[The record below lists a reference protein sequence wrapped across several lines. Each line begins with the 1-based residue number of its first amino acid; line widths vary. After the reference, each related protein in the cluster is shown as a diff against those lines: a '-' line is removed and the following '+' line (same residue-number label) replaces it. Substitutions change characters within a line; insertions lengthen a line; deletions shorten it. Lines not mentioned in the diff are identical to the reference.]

1 MRFSPFRDFIANVV
15 LNTGRTGWLQT
26 DRKVIRKQ
34 KRKSRVGALAPAE
47 ILERRALLAGP
58 QLVSVAPNTGG
69 FLADGQTLTEAPR
82 ELTITLSPG
91 AAIDATTVQDS
102 IVVSRPGT
110 DGTFGTSDDLS
121 VPLGY
126 VGVGPLSNQ
135 ITVRFAESLV
145 VDQYRLTVRGTLLN
159 VDGEAFNN
167 GVNKNLEFRVD
178 FGGQVVSVV
187 PQPVVRSV
195 SLTDLDV
202 SRLRGGDTISIDAGS
217 GPVTFEFVNTQLG
230 GTARPGNVAVSFNP
244 SQSSTQIAT
253 AFLNRLIQSPLASP
267 STPAVRRLTATTISD
282 GLLLASPSF
291 TPVVRIQS
299 AQADVV
305 AVTDGELSQATDT
318 VVVHFNKN
326 PLRAADAENPG
337 FYQLANIADG
347 FLRLPQSVSYSA
359 SGNNAVLKFAAPLPQ
374 ATYKLTVGAPLSVDE
389 TLAQAV
395 NLGTLYANTGS
406 PTLVGFLG
414 DRGGVSNDS
423 QDYDLYAF
431 STGAAGTSGTVSVL
445 QADPSFTSG
454 LRFTVF
460 RADGTIVN
468 FGTVSAGGTFSMT
481 GLAASTQYWLG
492 ISAGV
497 GGIVAHY
504 NPVTG
509 TPGPA
514 GVGLGSYKVQISLA
528 GNLTQNGDTSSFAL
542 STSLGQLGTAGF
554 TIDGSITPPGTVAL
568 PPEPGGNDEPGHR
581 QIPVEG
587 ESNDTDNNGQAPRIP
602 TAIRTFRYNFRQIY
616 GQDPQGNDLY
626 NQITEAQKQRARE
639 IFEIYSRYMGVEFVE
654 TTDQGLIV
662 AFGDPRAVMPNVPEG
677 AVGGI
682 AGQNGDGQEIALIN
696 ASADYSTES
705 EFGEGFFNIAI
716 HEIAHS
722 LGFAHS
728 YDAPGVMSGGAES
741 LNPGVPSWKGTEAVY
756 PGDVNLVAAQR
767 IYSPYGTDINLYG
780 FRLDQAGTFRAE
792 TIAQRLLDSNGNV
805 APSLLDAQLSLFQ
818 ETYNTASVTSDFG
831 TNKTVTIRLAAKT
844 AGAAGNSIQVAVTRA
859 SLPAGAAPTISVSGT
874 TISVVLN
881 TNGGTTA
888 QQLVTALNG
897 NSAAA
902 ALISAEITAG
912 TAATNLASAATGYS
926 PLRLAGGA
934 TNRTLIS
941 RNDDYFGR
949 DSLLSLPLTKGQYF
963 LAVSAKGN
971 SNFDP
976 TVSGTG
982 YGGRTDGDYRLQLN
996 FTPETSA
1003 GQSLQ
1008 TVTSVP
1014 FDGDLDSK
1022 AGGTFETWFQVAPTI
1037 FVDKLNSDDW
1047 DPQGTLEKPYG
1058 NISTALAAA
1067 APGQIVRIVGNA
1079 GEDGEAGSVEDNRAY
1094 LLGYD
1099 SLGNA
1104 AEDGAD
1110 FIVPKDV
1117 TVMIDAGAILKL
1129 RGAIIDVGKTV
1140 PNIDRSGGVLQ
1151 VLGTPD
1157 NQVQFTS
1164 LADDSVGGRSDP
1176 NDFAGPDKGQWGGI
1190 VFRQSSDFIGLP
1202 GRQDGRDWSGR
1213 GVFLNSVNQARFQF
1227 GGGQVYDDSV
1237 LRVFTPIHIENLDG
1251 DAPRFSRP
1259 NVWFNTIT
1267 SSADAAISAE
1277 PNSFANTGDRSGP
1290 LVRGNT
1296 VTGNSLNAFFIRVR
1310 TEFGTPLDTLQLAA
1324 RIDDTDIT
1332 YVLAENLIIEGGAG
1346 GVLMPNP
1353 GDTSRTGWDARVAAS
1368 LVLDPG
1374 VVLKLSGA
1382 RIEAQIGGSQF
1393 LAEGTSSRPVVLT
1406 SVRDDLYGAGGTF
1419 DTGSDSD
1426 APVAPGDWSGLYFAP
1441 NSSGS
1446 IDQAVV
1452 KYGGGI
1458 SAVAGSFAS
1467 FNVIEVQQAD
1477 VRVAHTLLSN
1487 NAGGASSA
1495 DRDGRLTNANTTV
1508 FVRGAQPVL
1517 VDNTFV
1523 DNLGTAMS
1531 FNVNSLNSREVS
1543 DWGRRTG
1550 FIDAQSQYKNNFGP
1564 LIAGNRLGNNAINGM
1579 DVRGETV
1586 TTEVIWDDADIVHV
1600 VRDEIIEDINR
1611 HTFGGIRLQSGNES
1625 SLVIKLAGPNAGF
1638 TVTGIPLDIE
1648 DRIGGTLQVIGSA
1661 SYPVVFTSLNDD
1673 TVGAGFLPSGLP
1685 QTDTDNDASLTP
1697 PQPGSWRSVRL
1708 DRYSN
1713 DRNVAVALESEL
1725 TTQSQEQNGT
1735 AGTAQ
1740 FLGSLAAPVASDNAL
1755 EKKGGNDYQ
1764 PYGYQVHGVLAT
1776 AADVDTYSFSANRG
1790 TEVWIDISR
1799 TSQSLDTVV
1808 ELVDANGT
1816 VLASSNDSLN
1826 PADLTGSATPRGLI
1840 KDPLLGG
1847 DYYTLNP
1854 RDAGMRVV
1862 LPGAATVNTY
1872 FVRVRSN
1879 GALTSGIYN
1888 LQLRM
1893 RQVYEAP
1900 GSTIRYADIRYAT
1913 NGVEVLGLPGRSP
1926 LGGEAGE
1933 NSSGSSSF
1941 GNPNQLGNLLT
1952 SDMNTL
1958 SVSGSLAGAT
1968 QVDWYQFKIEYD
1980 LIQAIG
1986 GVNAG
1991 DKTWSTIFDIDYADG
2006 LTRADTVISVF
2017 DEDGNLI
2024 LIGRDSNIADDQPGP
2039 NQGNGLTDM
2048 SRGTVGKLD
2057 PYIGSVQMPTGAATG
2072 EGYTYTVAV
2081 SSNGQLPQALNGQ
2094 FVGFGAN
2101 GLVRLEPVNSV
2112 RRIVEDH
2119 IGFIGHQTG
2128 IPGLPGGSSQL
2139 DPVAPALF
2147 PIADAADLAV
2157 SVRPYTLQ
2165 DVVLFG
2171 ISGGNLGGVNP
2182 ATGAPLYGLAG
2193 FNGAIKMRSDGVLYG
2208 YRPLSVADSVGE
2220 FVRIDPA
2227 TGNVLAT
2234 LSSDGIPNADPDA
2247 DPPEPYGLTSDL
2259 VDAFAFTGNSSSG
2272 YTAWLA
2278 VRDSNSDNDGNLLN
2292 YLDQSRLYRANG
2304 TTGQVTDPANEWQG
2318 TLDNVSGWTTGLA
2331 TVNGVLFGVSSGG
2344 RLFRIN
2350 PGDGGTASATVIKN
2364 FGVSFTGL
2372 SEAPQNL
2379 NNGALSG
2386 FLFATTA
2393 AGQLICFDT
2402 LGNEQTVLR
2411 SPTGGAVSRVNTTAG
2426 QITFSPLDFNL
2437 WHPTDSR
2444 GSDAGHGINISFD
2457 NSREQFD
2464 DVQGAGGTSFYF
2476 GLENAGSAYT
2486 PIPGFGGQYGVLSSQ
2501 FQQDLTS
2508 NFANTSI
2515 GNNFNLPGGAAGSL
2529 ISNNAFSLVGYS
2541 ATDKP
2546 TLYFNYF
2553 LQSEDATGNAA
2564 NATMRDS
2571 ARVYITTNNGTS
2583 WQMLATNNQTL
2594 STSAMMPDAEL
2605 PTFLST
2611 SRALNT
2617 SASNQR
2623 VQLLHDNTGGWRQ
2636 ARIDLA
2642 DFAGQANLKLRFD
2655 FSTSG
2660 TTLLGSRNTP
2670 TATLPGDAY
2679 GVGLNNAARGQNN
2692 LGEGFY
2698 IDDILVGLAERG
2710 EMVTGPSNN
2719 TGFFTVPTNPDPLA
2733 PQQVLSGAYQ
2743 LEIRRG
2749 EEYGV
2754 NPIKLAADIVI
2765 PSQLDSNQRMS
2776 AGWRITGRTGSQLS
2790 DGATFT
2796 VSDGINSV
2804 TYEFDNNSIW
2814 NSARRRIVFSN
2825 SDSAASIATKVRD
2838 AINAA
2843 RTANLS
2849 TVTAQLADSG
2859 NTGTNVSATTFVELI
2874 NAVSVSPSGNSI
2886 QASSFN
2892 RNGDQ
2897 NTIRDQG
2904 QIQIYAN
2911 SVSNVSQF
2919 GIVVDQGARSA
2930 TTGQAVPSAPINTPT
2945 LNSQR
2950 LLPGVNISNNVIS
2963 NYAAGG
2969 IRFEGSGTGS
2979 PLGSV
2984 PFGRIVNN
2992 TLYGGATPQGVGISV
3007 ADNAGPTIMNNIVA
3021 NSATGISVDSSSQ
3034 SRTVVDTTVFQRN
3047 TGNLAGISATNTI
3060 ALTNAQPLFVNPAAG
3075 NFYLAPLSPAID
3087 SSRNSLSERSAMSS
3101 VKSPLAIPVS
3111 PIIAPANDRFGQLR
3125 VDDAAVPNAS
3135 GLGSNIFIDR
3145 GAIERGDFSKP
3156 KARLTT
3162 PLDNGAGIDGDSTP
3176 DTVFLT
3182 SAAPLTQ
3189 FVLQL
3194 SDVGVGIDHS
3204 TVIDAAFVLQ
3214 QDGVALVSG
3223 TDYQFVYNRNTRQV
3237 FFQSSSVFP
3246 PQSEYR
3252 ITIPKDT
3259 VKDLAGNSLQANQ
3272 LDGST
3277 VFKIIGN
3284 APPSLTSIDT
3294 LSGLKNIAKTISYN
3308 DLLMASDLRVVSG
3321 HDPQFRIEQVF
3332 GNGLTIVKAGSGSST
3347 PVVPGVT
3354 IVAAGDV
3361 LTWTPIPGNTG
3372 ITPAFTVRGYDPQ
3385 NAAVAPALALSPTTV
3400 TVTVDLV
3407 DVAPTLTT
3415 INPADLPSA
3424 MEDTVYKLTRSQL
3437 LDASNAADQNND
3449 LIRFRVTQVVSGTL
3463 LIGATPALAVPVVPG
3478 ESILDDSVCLFWTP
3492 PANLNS
3498 ELNGGPLA
3506 AFRVVAHDGVNDSS
3520 PPVLVSIITNAVP
3533 DAPILTSISK
3543 LSLAGKNSFF
3553 KVPFEMLRDA
3563 SNAQNVDGHAIQ
3575 FRIASIPTGATL
3587 QIRKAATPGVTQSA
3601 PVGTIVSAGDVLIY
3615 KAPLNVF
3622 GDPVNAFQVVAYDGF
3637 NAANF
3642 GGVVPQVVVSSPAVN
3657 VPVQVL
3663 NEVAP
3668 QLTNINTLVRPRYVP
3683 SRITYAELI
3692 SQSNLVSEPGHT
3704 IGLRLDNIDQGTLS
3718 RGGIDLVAGD
3728 VILPDDELLWNLPG
3742 ATGTQAAFDLTAV
3755 DLTNNLTSLD
3765 PVQVSVDLVNFAPV
3779 LTRVNNIVLAE
3790 EQTPLAITYDRLK
3803 GQSDASDANN
3813 DTICF
3818 VIKSISTN
3826 GTLQITKAGVTTTA
3840 AVGTKV
3846 NPGDTLTW
3854 TPAVG
3859 VTGTAVQAFSV
3870 KASDGLLESDDPN
3883 VNVTV
3888 QVRAWGSEY
3897 SLGGAWTINGRLA
3910 RITQDGANL
3919 TFVNENGIGSAG
3931 KYIARDRVQA
3941 TTYGTTATV
3950 DMSAADQGRLLWS
3963 NGQIWLRIALGGQ
3976 WTVLSSP
3983 TATNIGKLVSVGQSG
3998 SALTFVNA
4006 AGVSSSGALLS
4017 PTTLSATGLGG
4028 TATFGDGVITFANG
4042 ERWTKLDLA
4051 LNYTS
4056 SAGAGTVT
4064 VQQDGTTTLR
4074 FVDRLGNTTQGR
4086 FLTATRLQDLGSGR
4100 TGTISNGQILWSDGE
4115 IWTKA
4120 LVIQGT
4126 RAGTSPAQAVSLT
4139 ATNNLIQ
4146 ATTSTETIGLQLLS
4160 LNTIRAKSGSLMGMI
4175 GRRQGGKIVWS
4186 NGVTWENFDFNALNA
4201 LFADI
4206 QTYPRG

>member
-1 MRFSPFRDFIANVV
+1 
-15 LNTGRTGWLQT
+15 
-26 DRKVIRKQ
+26 VIRKQ
-34 KRKSRVGALAPAE
+34 KRKSRAGGLAPAE
-47 ILERRALLAGP
+47 ILERRAMLAGP
-58 QLVSVAPNTGG
+58 QLVSVVPNTGG

-91 AAIDATTVQDS
+91 AAIDATTVPGS
-102 IVVSRPGT
+102 IAVSRPGA
-110 DGTFGTSDDLS
+110 DGAWGTSDDLA

-135 ITVRFAESLV
+135 MTVRFAESLL
-145 VDQYRLTVRGTLLN
+145 VDQYRLTIAGSLLN
-159 VDGEAFNN
+159 VDGDAFNN
-167 GVNKNLEFRVD
+167 GVARNLDFRVD

-187 PQPVVRSV
+187 PQPVIRSV
-195 SLTDLDV
+195 SLSAFDV
-202 SRLRGGDTISIDAGS
+202 SRLRGGDTISIDGGA
-217 GPVTFEFVNTQLG
+217 GPVTFEFVNTQAG
-230 GTARPGNVAVSFNP
+230 GTVRPGNIAVGFTP
-244 SQSSTQIAT
+244 SQSSSQVAT
-253 AFLNRLIQSPLASP
+253 TFLSRLNQSSLGAV
-267 STPAVRRLTATTISD
+267 STPALRRLTATALSSSIS
-282 GLLLASPSF
+282 LSSPSF

-299 AQADVV
+299 SQTGVV
-305 AVTDGELSQATDT
+305 TASDGPLSQATDA
-318 VVVHFNKN
+318 VIVYFNQN

-337 FYQLANIADG
+337 FYQISNVGDG
-347 FLRLPQSVSYSA
+347 LPRLPQSVSYSA

-374 ATYKLTVGAPLSVDE
+374 ATYRLTVGAPLSVDE
-389 TLAQAV
+389 TLAQAA
-395 NLGTLYANTGS
+395 NLGTLYSNTGT
-406 PTLVGFLG
+406 PTLAGFLG

-423 QDYDLYAF
+423 RDYDLYAF
-431 STGAAGTSGTVSVL
+431 STGSTPTAGTVNLL
-445 QADPSFTSG
+445 QADASFTSG
-454 LRFTVF
+454 LTF
-460 RADGTIVN
+460 RIFREDGTVVATS
-468 FGTVSAGGTFSMT
+468 TVSAGGLFAIPS
-481 GLAASTQYWLG
+481 LLASTRHFLG
-492 ISAGV
+492 ISAG
-497 GGIVAHY
+497 GNTDY

-509 TPGPA
+509 TSSTP
-514 GVGLGSYKVQISLA
+514 GVGLGAYKVQIGLAASL
-528 GNLTQNGDTSSFAL
+528 TENGDTSSFAL
-542 STSLGQLGTAGF
+542 STALGQLGTAGF
-554 TIDGSITPPGTVAL
+554 TMSGSITPPGTVAF

-587 ESNDTDNNGQAPRIP
+587 EFNDTDDNGQAPRLPTTIP
-602 TAIRTFRYNFRQIY
+602 TFRYNFRLIY
-616 GQDPQGNDLY
+616 GQDPQGNDLF

-639 IFEIYSRYMGVEFVE
+639 IFEIYSRYMGVKFIE
-654 TTDQGLIV
+654 TAEDGLIV

-682 AGQNGDGQEIALIN
+682 AGANGDGQEIALIN
-696 ASADYSTES
+696 AAIDYSTTS
-705 EFGEGFFNIAI
+705 EFGESFFNIAI

-722 LGFAHS
+722 LGFSHS
-728 YDAPGVMSGGAES
+728 YDAPGVMGGGAES
-741 LNPGVPSWKGTEAVY
+741 LNPGVPLWKGTEAVY
-756 PGDVNLVAAQR
+756 PGDVNLAAAQR
-767 IYSPYGTDINLYG
+767 IYSPFGTDINLYG
-780 FRLDQAGTFRAE
+780 FRLDRAGTFRAE
-792 TIAQRLLDSNGNV
+792 TIAQRLRDSSGN
-805 APSLLDAQLSLFQ
+805 ADPSLLDAQLSLFQ
-818 ETYNTASVTSDFG
+818 ETYSTASVTSDFG
-831 TNKTVTIRLAAKT
+831 TNRTVSIRLAARQ
-844 AGAAGNSIQVAVTRA
+844 AGVGGNSIQVAVTRNA
-859 SLPAGAAPTISVSGT
+859 LAAGAPPTVSVVGN
-874 TISVVLN
+874 TINVVLN

-888 QQLVTALNG
+888 LQLVNALN
-897 NSAAA
+897 SSPAAS
-902 ALISAEITAG
+902 ALITAEISAG
-912 TAATNLASAATGYS
+912 VATTNLALAATGYS
-926 PLRLAGGA
+926 PLRLTGGA

-949 DSLLSLPLTKGQYF
+949 DALLSIPLTAGQYF

-971 SNFDP
+971 SSFDP
-976 TVSGTG
+976 AVSGTG
-982 YGGRTDGDYRLQLN
+982 YGGRTDGNYRLQVN

-1008 TVTSVP
+1008 TMTSVP

-1022 AGGTFETWFQVAPTI
+1022 AGGTFESWFQVAPTI
-1037 FVDKLNSDDW
+1037 FVDKLNSADW
-1047 DPQGTLEKPYG
+1047 DPQGTLDRPFST
-1058 NISTALAAA
+1058 ISAALSSATA
-1067 APGQIVRIVGNA
+1067 GQIVRIVGNS
-1079 GEDGEAGSVEDNRAY
+1079 GQDGQAGSLADNRSY
-1094 LLGYD
+1094 LIGFD
-1099 SLGNA
+1099 TLGNA

-1151 VLGTPD
+1151 VLGTPG

-1176 NDFAGPDKGQWGGI
+1176 NDFVGPDKGHWGGL
-1190 VFRQSSDFIGLP
+1190 VFRQTSDFIGLP
-1202 GRQDGRDWSGR
+1202 GRQDGRDWAGR
-1213 GVFLNSVNQARFQF
+1213 GVFLNSVNQARFQY
-1227 GGGQVYDDSV
+1227 GGGQVFDDSV

-1251 DAPRFSRP
+1251 DASRFARP
-1259 NVWFNTIT
+1259 NIWFNTIT

-1310 TEFGTPLDTLQLAA
+1310 TEFGNPIDTLQLAA

-1353 GDTSRTGWDARVAAS
+1353 ADRSTWDARVAAS

-1382 RIEAQIGGSQF
+1382 RIEAQIGGSQL
-1393 LAEGTSSRPVVLT
+1393 LAEGNSARPVVLT
-1406 SVRDDLYGAGGTF
+1406 SVRDDMYGAGGTF
-1419 DTGSDSD
+1419 DTGADSD

-1441 NSSGS
+1441 TSSGS
-1446 IDQAVV
+1446 IDQAVI

-1458 SAVAGSFAS
+1458 SAVAGDFAS
-1467 FNVIEVQQAD
+1467 FNVVEIQQGD
-1477 VRVAHTLLSN
+1477 VRVANSLLAN
-1487 NAGGASSA
+1487 NAGGGGSG
-1495 DRDGRLTNANTTV
+1495 DRDGRLTNSNTTV

-1517 VDNTFV
+1517 VNNTFV

-1531 FNVNSLNSREVS
+1531 FNVNSLNSREVN
-1543 DWGRRTG
+1543 DWGRQTG
-1550 FIDAQSQYKNNFGP
+1550 FINAQTQYKNNFGP
-1564 LIAGNRLGNNAINGM
+1564 LIAGNRLGNNAINGI

-1673 TVGAGFLPSGLP
+1673 TVGAGFLPNGLP
-1685 QTDTDNDASLTP
+1685 QADTDNDGALTP

-1725 TTQSQEQNGT
+1725 TTQPQEQNGT
-1735 AGTAQ
+1735 SPTAQ
-1740 FLGSLAAPVASDNAL
+1740 FLGSLAAPVASDNAM

-1764 PYGYQVHGVLAT
+1764 PYGYQVHGVLANP
-1776 AADVDTYSFSANRG
+1776 ADVDVYSFSATRG

-1826 PADLTGSATPRGLI
+1826 PSDLTGSATPRGLI

-1862 LPGAATVNTY
+1862 LPGSATINTY

-1888 LQLRM
+1888 LQLRI

-1941 GNPNQLGNLLT
+1941 GNPNPLGNLLT

-1968 QVDWYQFKIEYD
+1968 QVDWYRFTIEYD

-2006 LTRADTVISVF
+2006 LTRADTVLSVF

-2024 LIGRDSNIADDQPGP
+2024 LIGRDSNVADDQPGP
-2039 NQGNGLTDM
+2039 TQGNGLTDM

-2072 EGYTYTVAV
+2072 VGYTYTVAV
-2081 SSNGQLPQALNGQ
+2081 SSNSQLPQALNGQ

-2147 PIADAADLAV
+2147 PIATAADLAV

-2165 DVVLFG
+2165 DVVLF
-2171 ISGGNLGGVNP
+2171 SAAGGNLGTFNP
-2182 ATGAPLYGLAG
+2182 GTGAPLYGLGG
-2193 FNGAIKMRSDGVLYG
+2193 FDGAIKMRSDGVLYG
-2208 YRPLSVADSVGE
+2208 YRGVAGAADMVGE

-2227 TGNVLAT
+2227 TGAILAT
-2234 LSSDGIPNADPDA
+2234 AGNDGIPNFDPAA
-2247 DPPEPYGLTSDL
+2247 DPPEPWGLTSDTINS
-2259 VDAFAFTGNSSSG
+2259 FAFSGNSISG
-2272 YTAWLA
+2272 YTAFLA
-2278 VRDSNSDNDGNLLN
+2278 VQDTESDADGNIITVLN
-2292 YLDQSRLYRANG
+2292 RSRLYRANG
-2304 TTGQVTDPANEWQG
+2304 NTGVVQNFPDDFLG
-2318 TLDNVSGWTTGLA
+2318 TLGNVSGITSGMA
-2331 TVNGVLFGVSSGG
+2331 NVNGQLFGVSSGG
-2344 RLFRIN
+2344 RFFSIT
-2350 PGDGGTASATVIKN
+2350 GGVAIVIKN
-2364 FGVSFTGL
+2364 FGVEFTGL

-2379 NNGALSG
+2379 QNGALRN

-2393 AGQLICFDT
+2393 AGQLICFDVF
-2402 LGNEQTVLR
+2402 GNEQTVLT
-2411 SPTGGAVSRVNTTAG
+2411 SPTGTPASRVTTGAR

-2437 WHPTDSR
+2437 WHPTDTR
-2444 GSDAGHGINISFD
+2444 GSDAGHGINPAFD
-2457 NSREQFD
+2457 NSRDRFPEQEP
-2464 DVQGAGGTSFYF
+2464 GGTSFYF
-2476 GLENAGSAYT
+2476 GLENFGSAYT
-2486 PIPGFGGQYGVLSSQ
+2486 PIPGFGGQHGVISSQ

-2529 ISNNAFSLVGYS
+2529 VSNNNFSLSGYS

-2553 LQSEDATGNAA
+2553 LATENASGS
-2564 NATMRDS
+2564 ATNPLMRDS
-2571 ARVYITTNNGTS
+2571 ARVYISTNNGTS
-2583 WQMLATNNQTL
+2583 WQLLATNNQQL
-2594 STSAMMPDAEL
+2594 SSNAMLPDAEL

-2617 SASNQR
+2617 ADANQR
-2623 VQLLHDNTGGWRQ
+2623 IQLLHDNTPIWRQ
-2636 ARIDLA
+2636 ARVDLA
-2642 DFAGQANLKLRFD
+2642 DFAGQANLRLRFD
-2655 FSTSG
+2655 FSTAG
-2660 TTLLGSRNTP
+2660 RTLAGSRNTP
-2670 TATLPGDAY
+2670 TTALPGDGF
-2679 GVGLNNAARGQNN
+2679 GVGLNDIRRGQNN
-2692 LGEGFY
+2692 TGEGFY

-2710 EMVTGPSNN
+2710 EMVTGPSGN
-2719 TGFFTVPTNPDPLA
+2719 TGFFSVPTNPDPMA
-2733 PQQVLSGAYQ
+2733 PQQVLTGAYQ

-2749 EEYGV
+2749 EEYGR
-2754 NPIKLAADIVI
+2754 NPIKLAPDIVI
-2765 PSQLDSNQRMS
+2765 PSQFDTNLRMS
-2776 AGWRITGRTGSQLS
+2776 AGWRITGRAGSQLS
-2790 DGATFT
+2790 DGASFT
-2796 VSDGINSV
+2796 VSDGIKSV
-2804 TYEFDNNSIW
+2804 TYEFDNNGVS
-2814 NSARRRIVFSN
+2814 NAANRRISFTN
-2825 SDSAASIATKVRD
+2825 TETADSIATKVRD

-2843 RTANLS
+2843 KTAGLS
-2849 TVTAQLADSG
+2849 TSLAQLADSG
-2859 NTGTNVSATTFVELI
+2859 NSGTNTSGTTFVEVI
-2874 NAVSVSPSGNSI
+2874 NVVSVTRTVNSI
-2886 QASSFN
+2886 LASSFN

-2897 NTIRDQG
+2897 NTVRDQG
-2904 QIQIYAN
+2904 QIQIFAN

-2919 GIVVDQGARSA
+2919 GIVVDQGARSTA
-2930 TTGQAVPSAPINTPT
+2930 TGQAIPSAPINTPT

-2963 NYAAGG
+2963 NYAGGG

-2992 TLYGGATPQGVGISV
+2992 TLYGGSTARGVGISV

-3021 NSATGISVDSSSQ
+3021 NSATGISVDAGSVA
-3034 SRTVVDTTVFQRN
+3034 RTVVDTTVFQRN
-3047 TGNLAGISATNTI
+3047 TANLAGISATNSI
-3060 ALTNAQPLFVNPAAG
+3060 ALTPLQPLFVNPAAE

-3162 PLDNGAGIDGDSTP
+3162 PLDNGVGVDGDPNP
-3176 DTVFLT
+3176 DVVFLA
-3182 SAAPLTQ
+3182 SPAPLTQ

-3204 TVIDAAFVLQ
+3204 TVLDAAFVLR

-3246 PQSEYR
+3246 PQSTYT
-3252 ITIPKDT
+3252 ITIPKDV
-3259 VKDLAGNSLQANQ
+3259 VKDLAGNSMQANQ
-3272 LDGST
+3272 TDGST
-3277 VFKIIGN
+3277 VFQIIGN
-3284 APPSLTSIDT
+3284 APPSLTTVAT
-3294 LSGLKNIAKTISYN
+3294 LPGLKNIPKTISHAA
-3308 DLLMASDLRVVSG
+3308 LLAASDLRVVSG

-3332 GNGLTIVKAGSGSST
+3332 GNGLTIVKAGTGVST

-3354 IVAAGDV
+3354 IVADGDE
-3361 LTWTPIPGNTG
+3361 LTWTPRPGDTG
-3372 ITPAFTVRGYDPQ
+3372 PNAAFTVRGYDPQ
-3385 NAAVAPALALSPTTV
+3385 NAVIAPALALSPTTV
-3400 TVTVDLV
+3400 TVNVDLV
-3407 DVAPTLTT
+3407 DVPPTLTV
-3415 INPADLPSA
+3415 INPADLPTA
-3424 MEDTVYKLTRSQL
+3424 MEDTVYKLSRSQL
-3437 LDASNAADQNND
+3437 LSASNAADRNND

-3463 LIGATPALAVPVVPG
+3463 LIGATQGSAVPVVPG
-3478 ESILDDSVCLFWTP
+3478 QSILDDSVCLFWTP
-3492 PANLNS
+3492 PSNLNN

-3506 AFRVVAHDGVNDSS
+3506 AFRVVANDGVNDSS
-3520 PPVLVSIITNAVP
+3520 PPVLVSISTLAVP

-3553 KVPFEMLRDA
+3553 KIPFEMLRNA
-3563 SNAQNVDGHAIQ
+3563 SNAQNVDGHAIE
-3575 FRIASIPTGATL
+3575 FRIASIPTGASL

-3622 GDPVNAFQVVAYDGF
+3622 GDPVDAFQVVAYDGY

-3642 GGVVPQVVVSSPAVN
+3642 PSVVPQVVVSSPAVN

-3668 QLTNINTLVRPRYVP
+3668 QLTNINTLDRPRYVP
-3683 SRITYAELI
+3683 SRITYDDLV
-3692 SQSNLVSEPGHT
+3692 SQSNLVSEPSHT
-3704 IGLRLDNIDQGTLS
+3704 IGLRIDNIDQGTLS
-3718 RGGIDLVAGD
+3718 RGGVSLSAGD
-3728 VILPDDELLWNLPG
+3728 VILPGDELLWNLPG

-3755 DLTNNLTSLD
+3755 DLTNTLTSLD
-3765 PVQVSVDLVNFAPV
+3765 PVQVSVNLVNIAPV

-3790 EQTPLAITYDRLK
+3790 EQTPLTITYDRLK
-3803 GQSDASDANN
+3803 NQSDASDANN
-3813 DTICF
+3813 DVLCF
-3818 VIKSISTN
+3818 VIKSISSN
-3826 GTLQITKAGVTTTA
+3826 GTLQVTKAGVTTTA
-3840 AVGTKV
+3840 TVGTKV
-3846 NPGDTLTW
+3846 NPGDSLIW

-3859 VTGTAVQAFSV
+3859 VTGTAVPAFSV
-3870 KASDGLLESDDPN
+3870 KASDGLLESADPT
-3883 VNVTV
+3883 VPVTV

-3897 SLGGAWTINGRLA
+3897 SLGGVWTINGRLA

-3931 KYIARDRVQA
+3931 KFIARDRVQA
-3941 TTYGTTATV
+3941 ATYGTTATV
-3950 DMSAADQGRLLWS
+3950 DMTAADQGRLLWS

-3976 WTVLSSP
+3976 WSVLSSP
-3983 TATNIGKLVSVGQSG
+3983 TAANIGKLVSVAQSG

-4006 AGVSSSGALLS
+4006 SGMSSSGALLS
-4017 PTTLSATGLGG
+4017 PTTLSAAGMGG
-4028 TATFGDGVITFANG
+4028 TASFGDGVITFANG
-4042 ERWTKLDLA
+4042 EKWTKLDLA
-4051 LNYTS
+4051 LSYTS
-4056 SAGAGTVT
+4056 SAGTGTAL
-4064 VQQDGTTTLR
+4064 VQQDGSTTLR
-4074 FVDRLGNTTQGR
+4074 FVDRLGNATQGR
-4086 FLTATRLQDLGSGR
+4086 FLTPTRLQDLGSGR
-4100 TGTISNGQILWSDGE
+4100 TGTISNGQIIWSDGE
-4115 IWTKA
+4115 VWTKA

-4139 ATNNLIQ
+4139 ATNSLIQ

-4206 QTYPRG
+4206 QSYPRG

>member
-1 MRFSPFRDFIANVV
+1 M
-15 LNTGRTGWLQT
+15 
-26 DRKVIRKQ
+26 
-34 KRKSRVGALAPAE
+34 
-47 ILERRALLAGP
+47 LAGP
-58 QLVSVAPNTGG
+58 QLVSVVPNTGG
-69 FLADGQTLTEAPR
+69 FLADGQMLTEAPR

-91 AAIDATTVQDS
+91 AAIDATTVPGS
-102 IVVSRPGT
+102 ISVSRPGA
-110 DGTFGTSDDLS
+110 DGAWGTSDDLA

-135 ITVRFAESLV
+135 ITVRFAESLL
-145 VDQYRLTVRGTLLN
+145 VDQYRLTIGGTLLN
-159 VDGEAFNN
+159 VDGDAFNN
-167 GVNKNLEFRVD
+167 GVNRNLDFRVD

-187 PQPVVRSV
+187 PQPVLRSV
-195 SLTDLDV
+195 SLSNLDV
-202 SRLRGGDTISIDAGS
+202 SRLRGGDTISIDGGS
-217 GPVTFEFVNTQLG
+217 GPVTFEFVNTQVG
-230 GTARPGNVAVSFNP
+230 GTARPGNLAVSFNP
-244 SQSSTQIAT
+244 SQTSAQVTT
-253 AFLNRLIQSPLASP
+253 AFLNRLSQSPLAAS
-267 STPAVRRLTATTISD
+267 STPAVRRLTAEVSSSGIR
-282 GLLLASPSF
+282 LASPSF

-299 AQADVV
+299 AQTGVV
-305 AVTDGELSQATDT
+305 TVKDGALNQATDT
-318 VVVHFNKN
+318 VIVHFNKN

-337 FYQLANIADG
+337 FYQLSNIADG

-359 SGNNAVLKFAAPLPQ
+359 TGNNAVLKFAAALPQ

-395 NLGTLYANTGS
+395 NLGTLYANTGT
-406 PTLVGFLG
+406 PTLVGYLG
-414 DRGGVSNDS
+414 DRGGVSNDGR
-423 QDYDLYAF
+423 DYDLYAF
-431 STGAAGTSGTVSVL
+431 STGSAGTSGTVNIV

-454 LRFTVF
+454 LTF
-460 RADGTIVN
+460 RLFREDGTVVTS
-468 FGTVSAGGTFSMT
+468 GTVAAGGVFNLTGLLASTRYWLGVSAGGGT
-481 GLAASTQYWLG
+481 A
-492 ISAGV
+492 
-497 GGIVAHY
+497 Y

-509 TPGPA
+509 TPGTA

-528 GNLTQNGDTSSFAL
+528 GSLTENGDTSSFAL
-542 STSLGQLGTAGF
+542 STPLGALGTAGF
-554 TIDGSITPPGTVAL
+554 TINGSITPPGTVAL

-581 QIPVEG
+581 QIPIGG
-587 ESNDTDNNGQAPRIP
+587 EYNDTDNDGQTPRFPTTIP
-602 TAIRTFRYNFRQIY
+602 TFRYNFREIY

-626 NQITEAQKQRARE
+626 NQITTAQKQRARE
-639 IFEIYSRYMGVEFVE
+639 IFEIYSRYMGVKFIE

-662 AFGDPRAVMPNVPEG
+662 AFGDPRAVMPNAPEG
-677 AVGGI
+677 ALGGI

-696 ASADYSTES
+696 AATDYSTTS
-705 EFGEGFFNIAI
+705 EFGEAFFNLAI

-722 LGFAHS
+722 LGFSHS
-728 YDAPGVMSGGAES
+728 YDAPGIMSGGGES
-741 LNPGVPSWKGTEAVY
+741 VNFNGVPWKGTEQVY
-756 PGDVNLVAAQR
+756 PGDVNLAAAQR

-780 FRLDQAGTFRAE
+780 FKLDQAGTFRAE
-792 TIAQRLLDSNGNV
+792 TIAQRLRDSNGNV

-831 TNKTVTIRLAAKT
+831 TNKAVTIRLAAKT
-844 AGAAGNSIQVAVTRA
+844 AGAAGNSIQVAVTRNA
-859 SLPAGAAPTISVSGT
+859 LALGAPPVV
-874 TISVVLN
+874 SVVGNTINVILN

-888 QQLVTALNG
+888 QQLVNALNS
-897 NSAAA
+897 NPASAV
-902 ALISAEITAG
+902 LISAEITAG
-912 TAATNLASAATGYS
+912 TATTNLALAATGYS

-949 DSLLSLPLTKGQYF
+949 DSLLSLPLTAGQYF

-982 YGGRTDGDYRLQLN
+982 YGGRTDGNYRLQLS

-1022 AGGTFETWFQVAPTI
+1022 AGGSFETWFQVAPTV

-1047 DPQGTLEKPYG
+1047 DPQGTLERPYA

-1079 GEDGEAGSVEDNRAY
+1079 GADGQAGSLADNRAY

-1099 SLGNA
+1099 TLGNA

-1151 VLGTPD
+1151 VLGTPG

-1164 LADDSVGGRSDP
+1164 LADDSVGGKSDP
-1176 NDFAGPDKGQWGGI
+1176 NDFVGPDKGQWGGI

-1202 GRQDGRDWSGR
+1202 GRQDGRDWAGR
-1213 GVFLNSVNQARFQF
+1213 GVFLNSVNQARFQY

-1237 LRVFTPIHIENLDG
+1237 RRVFTPIHIENLDG
-1251 DAPRFSRP
+1251 KAPRFSRP

-1296 VTGNSLNAFFIRVR
+1296 VTGNSLNGFFIRVR

-1346 GVLMPNP
+1346 GVVEPSP
-1353 GDTSRTGWDARVAAS
+1353 SDRSGWNARVAAS

-1382 RIEAQIGGSQF
+1382 RIEAQIGGSQL

-1406 SVRDDLYGAGGTF
+1406 SVRDDMYGAGGTF
-1419 DTGSDSD
+1419 DTGADSD
-1426 APVAPGDWSGLYFAP
+1426 APVRPGDWSGLYFAP

-1458 SAVAGSFAS
+1458 SAVAGAFAS

-1477 VRVAHTLLSN
+1477 VRVAQTLLSN
-1487 NAGGASSA
+1487 NASGGGSG
-1495 DRDGRLTNANTTV
+1495 DRDGHLSNADTTV

-1517 VDNTFV
+1517 VNNTFV

-1550 FIDAQSQYKNNFGP
+1550 FIDAQTQYKNNFGP
-1564 LIAGNRLGNNAINGM
+1564 LIAGNRLGNNAINGI

-1673 TVGAGFLPSGLP
+1673 TVGAGFLPNGLP
-1685 QTDTDNDASLTP
+1685 QTDTDNDGALTP

-1725 TTQSQEQNGT
+1725 TTQTQEQNGT
-1735 AGTAQ
+1735 PGTAQ

-1776 AADVDTYSFSANRG
+1776 AADVDTYSFTANRG

-1826 PADLTGSATPRGLI
+1826 PADLTGSAIPRGLI

-1862 LPGAATVNTY
+1862 LPGSATVNTY

-1933 NSSGSSSF
+1933 NSTGTSNF

-1958 SVSGSLAGAT
+1958 SVSGSLSGAT

-1980 LIQAIG
+1980 LIQAIA

-2039 NQGNGLTDM
+2039 TQGNGLTDM

-2057 PYIGSVQMPTGAATG
+2057 PYIGSVQMPAGPATG
-2072 EGYTYTVAV
+2072 SGYKYTVAV

-2139 DPVAPALF
+2139 DPIAPALF
-2147 PIADAADLAV
+2147 PIATAADLAV

-2165 DVVLFG
+2165 DVVMFG
-2171 ISGGNLGGVNP
+2171 AAGGGLGAVNP

-2208 YRPLSVADSVGE
+2208 YRPLSIADSVGE

-2234 LSSDGIPNADPDA
+2234 LNSDGIPNFDPDA
-2247 DPPEPYGLTSDL
+2247 DPPEPWGLTSDL
-2259 VDAFAFTGNSSSG
+2259 VDSFTFTGNSSSG
-2272 YTAWLA
+2272 YTAWLS
-2278 VRDSNSDNDGNLLN
+2278 VRDSFSDADGNILSYRN
-2292 YLDQSRLYRANG
+2292 QSRLYRANG
-2304 TTGQVTDPANEWQG
+2304 NTGQVTDPENDWQG
-2318 TLDNVSGWTTGLA
+2318 TLSGVSGWTSGLA
-2331 TVNGVLFGVSSGG
+2331 TVNGILYGVSSGG
-2344 RLFRIN
+2344 RLFSIT
-2350 PGDGGTASATVIKN
+2350 PGNKGTVTTTVIKN

-2379 NNGALSG
+2379 KNGALKD

-2393 AGQLICFDT
+2393 GGQLICFDT
-2402 LGNEQTVLR
+2402 LGNEQAVLQ
-2411 SPTGGAVSRVNTTAG
+2411 STTGGAVSRVNTAAQ

-2437 WHPTDSR
+2437 WHPTATR
-2444 GSDAGHGINISFD
+2444 ESDPGHGINVSFD
-2457 NSREQFD
+2457 NSREKFD
-2464 DVQGAGGTSFYF
+2464 DLQGAGGTSFYF
-2476 GLENAGSAYT
+2476 GLENAGSAYKAV
-2486 PIPGFGGQYGVLSSQ
+2486 PGFGGQYGVLSSR

-2529 ISNNAFSLVGYS
+2529 VSNNAFSLTGYS
-2541 ATDKP
+2541 PLDKP

-2553 LQSEDATGNAA
+2553 LQSENASGNLSSP
-2564 NATMRDS
+2564 TMRDS
-2571 ARVYITTNNGTS
+2571 ARVYISADNGLT
-2583 WQMLATNNQTL
+2583 WQMLATNNQML
-2594 STSAMMPDAEL
+2594 STSALLPDAEL

-2617 SASNQR
+2617 SDANQR

-2636 ARIDLA
+2636 ARVDLA

-2655 FSTSG
+2655 FSTAG
-2660 TTLLGSRNTP
+2660 TSLVGSRT
-2670 TATLPGDAY
+2670 TATSRLPGDVY
-2679 GVGLNNAARGQNN
+2679 GVGLNSPARGQNN

-2749 EEYGV
+2749 EEYGKNV
-2754 NPIKLAADIVI
+2754 IKLAKDIVI

-2776 AGWRITGRTGSQLS
+2776 AGWRITGRAGSQLA

-2804 TYEFDNNSIW
+2804 IYEFDSNSSW
-2814 NSARRRIVFSN
+2814 NPARQRIVFSN
-2825 SDSAASIATKVRD
+2825 GDSAATIATSVRD

-2843 RTANLS
+2843 KTAGLS
-2849 TVTAQLADSG
+2849 TATAQLADSG
-2859 NTGTNVSATTFVELI
+2859 NTGTNVSSTTFVELI
-2874 NAVSVSPSGNSI
+2874 SVVQVTTSSNSI
-2886 QASSFN
+2886 QAASFN

-2904 QIQIYAN
+2904 QIQIFSN

-2919 GIVVDQGARSA
+2919 GIVVDQGARSV
-2930 TTGQAVPSAPINTPT
+2930 TGQAVPSAPINTPT

-2950 LLPGVNISNNVIS
+2950 LLPGVNISNNVVS
-2963 NYAAGG
+2963 NYAGGG

-2992 TLYGGATPQGVGISV
+2992 TLYGGATPQGVGIAV

-3021 NSATGISVDSSSQ
+3021 NSVTGISVDSSSQ
-3034 SRTVVDTTVFQRN
+3034 ANTVVDTTVFQRN
-3047 TGNLAGISATNTI
+3047 TGNLAGIGATNTI

-3087 SSRNSLSERSAMSS
+3087 SSRNSLSERSAVSS
-3101 VKSPLAIPVS
+3101 VKSPLGIPVS

-3162 PLDNGAGIDGDSTP
+3162 PLDNGVGVDGDPNP
-3176 DTVFLT
+3176 DVVFIA
-3182 SAAPLTQ
+3182 SPAPLTQ

-3204 TVIDAAFVLQ
+3204 TVIDAAFVLR

-3246 PQSEYR
+3246 PQSTYT
-3252 ITIPKDT
+3252 ITIPKDV

-3272 LDGST
+3272 TDGST
-3277 VFKIIGN
+3277 VFQIIGN
-3284 APPSLTSIDT
+3284 APPSLTTVAT
-3294 LSGLKNIAKTISYN
+3294 LSGLKNIPKTISHSA
-3308 DLLMASDLRVVSG
+3308 LLAASDLRVVSG

-3332 GNGLTIVKAGSGSST
+3332 GNGLTIVKAGTGVST

-3361 LTWTPIPGNTG
+3361 LTWTPRPGDTG
-3372 ITPAFTVRGYDPQ
+3372 PNPAFTVRGYDPQ
-3385 NAAVAPALALSPTTV
+3385 NAVIAPALALSPTTV
-3400 TVTVDLV
+3400 TVNVDLV
-3407 DVAPTLTT
+3407 DVPPTLTV
-3415 INPADLPSA
+3415 INPATLPSA
-3424 MEDTVYKLTRSQL
+3424 TEDTVYKLTRSQL
-3437 LDASNAADQNND
+3437 LAASNAADLNND

-3463 LIGATPALAVPVVPG
+3463 LIGATQGSAVPVVPG
-3478 ESILDDSVCLFWTP
+3478 QSILDDSVCLFWTP
-3492 PANLNS
+3492 PANLNN

-3520 PPVLVSIITNAVP
+3520 PPVLVSISTLAVP

-3543 LSLAGKNSFF
+3543 LSLAGKNSPF
-3553 KVPFEMLRDA
+3553 KIPFEVLKNASDA
-3563 SNAQNVDGHAIQ
+3563 TNVDGHVIQ
-3575 FRIASIPTGATL
+3575 FRIASIPSGATL
-3587 QIRKAATPGVTQSA
+3587 QIRKAATPTLTQA
-3601 PVGTIVSAGDVLIY
+3601 VVVGTTIVNAGDVLIY
-3615 KAPLNVF
+3615 TAPLNVS
-3622 GDPVNAFQVVAYDGF
+3622 GDPVNAFQVVAYDGY

-3642 GGVVPQVVVSSPAVN
+3642 PSVVPQVVVSSPAVN

-3683 SRITYAELI
+3683 SQITYADLV

-3704 IGLRLDNIDQGTLS
+3704 IGLRIDNIDQGTLS
-3718 RGGIDLVAGD
+3718 RGGVNLSAGD
-3728 VILPDDELLWNLPG
+3728 VILPGDVLLWNLPG

-3755 DLTNNLTSLD
+3755 DLTNTLTSLD
-3765 PVQVSVDLVNFAPV
+3765 PVQVSVNLVNIAPV

-3790 EQTPLAITYDRLK
+3790 EQTPLTITYDRLK
-3803 GQSDASDANN
+3803 NQSDASDANN
-3813 DTICF
+3813 DAICF
-3818 VIKSISTN
+3818 VIKSISSN
-3826 GTLQITKAGVTTTA
+3826 GTLQVTKAGVTTTA
-3840 AVGTKV
+3840 TVGTKV
-3846 NPGDTLTW
+3846 NPGDSLIW

-3859 VTGTAVQAFSV
+3859 VTGTAVAAFSV
-3870 KASDGLLESDDPN
+3870 KASDGLLESADPN
-3883 VNVTV
+3883 VPVTV

-3897 SLGGAWTINGRLA
+3897 SLGGVWTINGKLA

-3931 KYIARDRVQA
+3931 KFIARDRVQA

-3950 DMSAADQGRLLWS
+3950 DMTAADQGRLLWS

-3976 WTVLSSP
+3976 WSVLSSP
-3983 TATNIGKLVSVGQSG
+3983 TAANIGKLVSVAQSG

-4006 AGVSSSGALLS
+4006 SGVSSSGALLS
-4017 PTTLSATGLGG
+4017 PTTLSATGMGG
-4028 TATFGDGVITFANG
+4028 TATFGDGVITFANS
-4042 ERWTKLDLA
+4042 EKWTKLDLA
-4051 LNYTS
+4051 LSYTS
-4056 SAGAGTVT
+4056 SAGTGTALL
-4064 VQQDGTTTLR
+4064 QQDGTTTLR
-4074 FVDRLGNTTQGR
+4074 FVDRLGNTSQGR
-4086 FLTATRLQDLGSGR
+4086 FLTPTRLQDLGSGR

-4115 IWTKA
+4115 VWTKA

-4139 ATNNLIQ
+4139 ATNSVIQ
-4146 ATTSTETIGLQLLS
+4146 ATTSSETIGLQLMS

>member
-15 LNTGRTGWLQT
+15 LNTGRAGWLQA
-26 DRKVIRKQ
+26 DRKMIRKSL
-34 KRKSRVGALAPAE
+34 KRTRLGAMAPAQ
-47 ILERRALLAGP
+47 ILESRAMLAGP
-58 QLVSVAPNTGG
+58 QLVSVVPNTGG

-91 AAIDATTVQDS
+91 AALDSTTVADS
-102 IVVSRPGT
+102 VSVHTIGADGAWGT
-110 DGTFGTSDDLS
+110 ADDVAVS
-121 VPLGY
+121 LGY
-126 VGVGPLSNQ
+126 VGIGPLSNQ
-135 ITVRFAESLV
+135 ITVRFAESLL
-145 VDQYRLTVRGTLLN
+145 VDQYRLRIAGSLLN
-159 VDGEAFNN
+159 VDGDAFNN
-167 GVNKNLEFRVD
+167 GVARNLDFRVD

-187 PQPVVRSV
+187 PQPVIRSV
-195 SLTDLDV
+195 SLSAFDV
-202 SRLRGGDTISIDAGS
+202 SLLRGGDTISIDGGA
-217 GPVTFEFVNTQLG
+217 GPVTFEFVNTAVG
-230 GTARPGNVAVSFNP
+230 GTARPGNIAVAFSP
-244 SQSSTQIAT
+244 SQSPTQVANT
-253 AFLNRLIQSPLASP
+253 FLARLNQSSLAAP
-267 STPAVRRLTATTISD
+267 ATPALRRLTATALPSSIS
-282 GLLLASPSF
+282 LSSPSF
-291 TPVVRIQS
+291 TPAVRIQS
-299 AQADVV
+299 SLSGVVSVAD
-305 AVTDGELSQATDT
+305 GPLSQATDT
-318 VVVHFNKN
+318 VVVYFNRN
-326 PLRAADAENPG
+326 PLRASDAENPG
-337 FYQLANIADG
+337 FYQIANVADG
-347 FLRLPQSVSYSA
+347 LPRLPQSVSYSPT
-359 SGNNAVLKFAAPLPQ
+359 GNNAVLKFAAPLPQ
-374 ATYKLTVGAPLSVDE
+374 ATYRLTVGAPLSVDE
-389 TLAQAV
+389 TVAQAV
-395 NLGTLYANTGS
+395 NLGTLYANTGT

-423 QDYDLYAF
+423 HDYDLYAF
-431 STGAAGTSGTVSVL
+431 STGSAATGGTVSLL
-445 QADPSFTSG
+445 QADASFTSG
-454 LRFTVF
+454 LTFTIF
-460 RADGTIVN
+460 REDGTVVASAT
-468 FGTVSAGGTFSMT
+468 FPAGVSLTVI
-481 GLAASTQYWLG
+481 GLSASTRYYLG
-492 ISAGV
+492 ISAG
-497 GGIVAHY
+497 GGTLY
-504 NPVTG
+504 NPITG
-509 TPGPA
+509 APGNP
-514 GVGLGSYKVQISLA
+514 GVGLGGYKVQIGLTA
-528 GNLTQNGDTSSFAL
+528 NLTENTDTSSFSL
-542 STSLGQLGTAGF
+542 STPLGQLGTAGF
-554 TIDGSITPPGTVAL
+554 TINGSISPPGTVAF

-581 QIPVEG
+581 QLPVEG
-587 ESNDTDNNGQAPRIP
+587 EFNDTDDNGQAPRVPTTIP
-602 TAIRTFRYNFRQIY
+602 TFRYNFRQIY
-616 GQDPQGNDLY
+616 GQDPQGNDLF

-639 IFEIYSRYMGVEFVE
+639 IFELYSRYMGVKFIE
-654 TTDQGLIV
+654 TAQDGLIV
-662 AFGDPRAVMPNVPEG
+662 AFGDPRAVMPNAPEG
-677 AVGGI
+677 ALGGI
-682 AGQNGDGQEIALIN
+682 AGANGDGQEIALIN
-696 ASADYSTES
+696 AAVDYSTTS
-705 EFGEGFFNIAI
+705 EFGEAFFNIAI

-722 LGFAHS
+722 LGFSHS

-741 LNPGVPSWKGTEAVY
+741 LNPGVPIWKGTEAVY
-756 PGDVNLVAAQR
+756 PGDVNMTAAQR

-780 FRLDQAGTFRAE
+780 FRVEQAGTFRAE
-792 TIAQRLLDSNGNV
+792 AIAQRLLDSSGNPN
-805 APSLLDAQLSLFQ
+805 PSLLDAQLSLFQ
-818 ETYNTASVTSDFG
+818 ESYSTASATSDFG
-831 TNKTVTIRLAAKT
+831 TNKTVTIRLAARQ
-844 AGAAGNSIQVAVTRA
+844 AGAAGNSIQLVVTRNA
-859 SLPAGAAPTISVSGT
+859 LAAGAAPSITVSGS
-874 TISVVLN
+874 TINVVLN

-888 QQLVTALNG
+888 QQLVNALNA
-897 NSAAA
+897 NLAAS
-902 ALISAEITAG
+902 ALITAEISAG
-912 TAATNLASAATGYS
+912 DATSNLSLAATTYS
-926 PLRLAGGA
+926 PLRLTGGA
-934 TNRTLIS
+934 TSRTLIS

-949 DSLLSLPLTKGQYF
+949 DSLLSLPLTAGQYF

-971 SNFDP
+971 SSFDP
-976 TVSGTG
+976 TVAGTG
-982 YGGRTDGDYRLQLN
+982 YGGRTDGNYRLQVG
-996 FTPETSA
+996 FSPETSA

-1022 AGGTFETWFQVAPTI
+1022 AGGTFESWFQVAPTI
-1037 FVDKLNSDDW
+1037 FVDKLNSSDW
-1047 DPQGTLEKPYG
+1047 DPQGTLQRPF
-1058 NISTALAAA
+1058 STIAAA
-1067 APGQIVRIVGNA
+1067 LSSATAGQIVRIVGNS
-1079 GEDGEAGSVEDNRAY
+1079 GPDGQAGSLDDNRSY
-1094 LLGYD
+1094 LIGFD
-1099 SLGNA
+1099 TLGNA

-1110 FIVPKDV
+1110 FIVPQDV
-1117 TVMIDAGAILKL
+1117 TVMIDAGAIIKL

-1151 VLGTPD
+1151 VLGTPG

-1176 NDFAGPDKGQWGGI
+1176 NDFVGPEKGQWGGI
-1190 VFRQSSDFIGLP
+1190 VFRQSSDFVGLP
-1202 GRQDGRDWSGR
+1202 GQQDGRDWAGR
-1213 GVFLNSVNQARFQF
+1213 GVFLNSVNQARFQY
-1227 GGGQVYDDSV
+1227 GGGQVFDDSV

-1251 DAPRFSRP
+1251 DARRFSRP

-1310 TEFGTPLDTLQLAA
+1310 TEFGNPIDTLQLAA

-1346 GVLMPNP
+1346 GVLMPDP
-1353 GDTSRTGWDARVAAS
+1353 ADPSTWDARVAAS

-1382 RIEAQIGGSQF
+1382 RIEAQIGGSQL
-1393 LAEGTSSRPVVLT
+1393 LAEGTSARPVVLT
-1406 SVRDDLYGAGGTF
+1406 SVRDDMYGAGGTF
-1419 DTGSDSD
+1419 DTGADSD

-1452 KYGGGI
+1452 KWGGGI
-1458 SAVAGSFAS
+1458 SAVAGDFAS

-1477 VRVAHTLLSN
+1477 VRVANSLLAN
-1487 NAGGASSA
+1487 NAGGGGSG

-1508 FVRGAQPVL
+1508 FVRGAQPVI
-1517 VDNTFV
+1517 VNNTFV

-1531 FNVNSLNSREVS
+1531 FNVNALNSREVN
-1543 DWGRRTG
+1543 DWGRQTG
-1550 FIDAQSQYKNNFGP
+1550 FINTQTQYKNNFGP

-1673 TVGAGFLPSGLP
+1673 TVGAGFLPNGLP
-1685 QTDTDNDASLTP
+1685 QTDTDNDGALTP

-1725 TTQSQEQNGT
+1725 TTQEQNGT
-1735 AGTAQ
+1735 PPTAQ
-1740 FLGSLAAPVASDNAL
+1740 FLGSLAAPVASDNAM

-1764 PYGYQVHGVLAT
+1764 PYGYQVQGVLAT
-1776 AADVDTYSFSANRG
+1776 AADVDVYSFSANRG

-1808 ELVDANGT
+1808 ELVDANGV

-1826 PADLTGSATPRGLI
+1826 PADLAGSATPRGLI

-1862 LPGAATVNTY
+1862 LPGSATINTY

-1913 NGVEVLGLPGRSP
+1913 NGVEVLGLPGRSA

-1933 NSSGSSSF
+1933 NASGSSSF
-1941 GNPNQLGNLLT
+1941 GNPNPLGNLLT

-1968 QVDWYQFKIEYD
+1968 QVDWYRFTIEYD

-2006 LTRADTVISVF
+2006 LTRADTVMSVF

-2024 LIGRDSNIADDQPGP
+2024 LIGRDSNVADDQAGP
-2039 NQGNGLTDM
+2039 TQGNGLTDM

-2072 EGYTYTVAV
+2072 VGYTYTVAV
-2081 SSNGQLPQALNGQ
+2081 SSNSQLPQALNGQ

-2147 PIADAADLAV
+2147 PIATAADLAV

-2165 DVVLFG
+2165 DVVLF
-2171 ISGGNLGGVNP
+2171 SAAGGNLGTFNP
-2182 ATGAPLYGLAG
+2182 ATGTPLYGLGG
-2193 FNGAIKMRSDGVLYG
+2193 FDGAIKMRSDGVLYG
-2208 YRPLSVADSVGE
+2208 YRSVAGAADMVGE

-2227 TGNVLAT
+2227 TGAILAT
-2234 LSSDGIPNADPDA
+2234 AGNDGIPNFDPDA
-2247 DPPEPYGLTSDL
+2247 DPPEPWGLTSDTINS
-2259 VDAFAFTGNSSSG
+2259 FAFGGNSSSG
-2272 YTAWLA
+2272 YTAFLA
-2278 VRDSNSDNDGNLLN
+2278 VQDTISDADGNIISVLN
-2292 YLDQSRLYRANG
+2292 RSRLYRANPD
-2304 TTGQVTDPANEWQG
+2304 TGAVQNFPDDYLG
-2318 TLDNVSGWTTGLA
+2318 TLGNVSGITSGLA
-2331 TVNGVLFGVSSGG
+2331 VVNGQLFGVSSGG
-2344 RLFRIN
+2344 RFFVIT
-2350 PGDGGTASATVIKN
+2350 GGVATVIKD
-2364 FGVSFTGL
+2364 FSVEFTGL

-2379 NNGALSG
+2379 QNGTLRN

-2393 AGQLICFDT
+2393 TGQLICFDVF
-2402 LGNEQTVLR
+2402 GNEQTVLT
-2411 SPTGGAVSRVNTTAG
+2411 SPTGTPVSRVNTGAR

-2437 WHPTDSR
+2437 WHPTDTR
-2444 GSDAGHGINISFD
+2444 ASDAGHGVNPSFD
-2457 NSREQFD
+2457 KSRDNFPDQE
-2464 DVQGAGGTSFYF
+2464 AGGTSFYF
-2476 GLENAGSAYT
+2476 GLENAGSAYAA
-2486 PIPGFGGQYGVLSSQ
+2486 IPGFGGQYGVRSAQ

-2529 ISNNAFSLVGYS
+2529 VSNNSFSLAGYS

-2553 LQSEDATGNAA
+2553 LQTEDATGS
-2564 NATMRDS
+2564 ATSPSMRDS
-2571 ARVYITTNNGTS
+2571 ARVYISTNNGTS
-2583 WQMLATNNQTL
+2583 WQMLATNNQQL
-2594 STSAMMPDAEL
+2594 SSNAMMPDAEL
-2605 PTFLST
+2605 PTFLSS

-2617 SASNQR
+2617 ADANQR
-2623 VQLLHDNTGGWRQ
+2623 IQLLHDNTGGWRQ
-2636 ARIDLA
+2636 ARVDLA
-2642 DFAGQANLKLRFD
+2642 DFVGQASLKLRFD
-2655 FSTSG
+2655 FSTAG
-2660 TTLLGSRNTP
+2660 RTLAGSRTTP
-2670 TATLPGDAY
+2670 TSALPGDAY

-2710 EMVTGPSNN
+2710 EMVTGPSGN
-2719 TGFFTVPTNPDPLA
+2719 TSFFGVPTNPDPMA
-2733 PQQVLSGAYQ
+2733 PQQVLTGAYQ

-2749 EEYGV
+2749 EEYGS
-2754 NPIKLAADIVI
+2754 NPIKLAGDIVI
-2765 PSQLDSNQRMS
+2765 PSQFDSNQRMV
-2776 AGWRITGRTGSQLS
+2776 AGWRITGRAGNQLS

-2796 VSDGINSV
+2796 VSDGIKSI
-2804 TYEFDNNSIW
+2804 TYEFDNNGTS
-2814 NSARRRIVFSN
+2814 NTANRRISFTN
-2825 SDSAASIATKVRD
+2825 SDTAASIATKVRD

-2843 RTANLS
+2843 KTAGLS
-2849 TVTAQLADSG
+2849 TSLAQLADTG
-2859 NTGTNVSATTFVELI
+2859 NSGTNTSGSTFVELI
-2874 NAVSVSPSGNSI
+2874 NVVSVVRTGNSI
-2886 QASSFN
+2886 LASSFN

-2919 GIVVDQGARSA
+2919 GIVVDQGARSTA
-2930 TTGQAVPSAPINTPT
+2930 TGQAIPSAPINTPT

-2963 NYAAGG
+2963 NYAGGG

-2992 TLYGGATPQGVGISV
+2992 TLYGGSTARGVGISV
-3007 ADNAGPTIMNNIVA
+3007 ADNAGPTIMNNIVS
-3021 NSATGISVDSSSQ
+3021 NSVTGISVDAGSAA
-3034 SRTVVDTTVFQRN
+3034 RTVVDTTVFQRN
-3047 TGNLAGISATNTI
+3047 TTNLAGISATNSI
-3060 ALTNAQPLFVNPAAG
+3060 ALTPLQPLFVSPAAD

-3101 VKSPLAIPVS
+3101 VKSPLAILVS

-3135 GLGSNIFIDR
+3135 GLGSNIFLDR

-3162 PLDNGAGIDGDSTP
+3162 PLDNGVGVDGDPNP
-3176 DTVFLT
+3176 DVVFIA
-3182 SAAPLTQ
+3182 SPAPLTQ

-3194 SDVGVGIDHS
+3194 SDLGVGIDHS
-3204 TVIDAAFVLQ
+3204 TVVDAAFVLR

-3223 TDYQFVYNRNTRQV
+3223 SDYQFVYNRNTRQV
-3237 FFQSSSVFP
+3237 FFQSSSVFA
-3246 PQSEYR
+3246 PQSTYT
-3252 ITIPKDT
+3252 ITIPKDA

-3272 LDGST
+3272 TDGST
-3277 VFKIIGN
+3277 VFRIIGN
-3284 APPSLTSIDT
+3284 APPNLTTVAT
-3294 LSGLKNIAKTISYN
+3294 LSGLKNIPKSISHAE
-3308 DLLMASDLRVVSG
+3308 LLAASDLRVVSG

-3332 GNGLTIVKAGSGSST
+3332 GNGLTIVKAGTGVST

-3354 IVAAGDV
+3354 ILAAGDV
-3361 LTWTPIPGNTG
+3361 LTWTPRPGDTG
-3372 ITPAFTVRGYDPQ
+3372 PNAAFTVRGYDPQ
-3385 NAAVAPALALSPTTV
+3385 NAVIAPALAFSPAAV
-3400 TVTVDLV
+3400 TVNVDLV
-3407 DVAPTLTT
+3407 DVAPTLTV
-3415 INPADLPSA
+3415 INPATLPSA
-3424 MEDTVYKLTRSQL
+3424 TEDTVYKLTRSQL
-3437 LDASNAADQNND
+3437 LAASNAADLNND
-3449 LIRFRVTQVVSGTL
+3449 LIRFRVTQVVAGTL
-3463 LIGATPALAVPVVPG
+3463 TIGATQASATPVIPG
-3478 ESILDDSVCLFWTP
+3478 QSILDDSVCLFWTP
-3492 PANLNS
+3492 PANLNNG
-3498 ELNGGPLA
+3498 LNGGPLA
-3506 AFRVVAHDGVNDSS
+3506 AFRVVANDGTNDSS
-3520 PPVLVSIITNAVP
+3520 PPVLVSINTNAVP
-3533 DAPILTSISK
+3533 DAPLLTSISK
-3543 LSLAGKNSFF
+3543 LSLAGKNSQF
-3553 KVPFEMLRDA
+3553 KIPFDMLKNA
-3563 SNAQNVDGHAIQ
+3563 SNAMNVDGHAIQ
-3575 FRIASIPTGATL
+3575 FQIASIPSGATL
-3587 QIRKAATPGVTQSA
+3587 QIRKAATPTVTQTA
-3601 PVGTIVSAGDVLIY
+3601 PVGTIVSSGDVLIY
-3615 KAPLNVF
+3615 TAPNNVF
-3622 GDPVNAFQVVAYDGF
+3622 GDPVNAFQVVAYDAY

-3642 GGVVPQVVVSSPAVN
+3642 PSIVPSVVVSAPPVT
-3657 VPVQVL
+3657 VPIQVL
-3663 NEVAP
+3663 NELAP
-3668 QLTNINTLVRPRYVP
+3668 RLTSISTLVRPRYVP
-3683 SRITYAELI
+3683 STITYADLVGN
-3692 SQSNLVSEPGHT
+3692 SNLQAEPGHT
-3704 IGLRLDNIDQGTLS
+3704 IGLRIDNIDQGTLT
-3718 RGGIDLVAGD
+3718 RGGVALGVGD
-3728 VILPDDELLWNLPG
+3728 VILPGDSLLWSLPG
-3742 ATGTQAAFDLTAV
+3742 ATDTQAAFDLTAV
-3755 DLTNNLTSLD
+3755 DLDNTLTSLD
-3765 PVQVSVDLVNFAPV
+3765 PVQVNVNLVNLAPT

-3790 EQTPLAITYDRLK
+3790 EQTPLTITYDRLSSL
-3803 GQSDASDANN
+3803 SDASDPNN
-3813 DTICF
+3813 DAIGF
-3818 VIKSISTN
+3818 VIKSINTT
-3826 GTLQITKAGVTTTA
+3826 GTLQIITGGITRA
-3840 AVGTKV
+3840 AVV
-3846 NPGDTLTW
+3846 GDVLDAGESLIW

-3859 VTGTAVQAFSV
+3859 VTGTAIQAFSV
-3870 KASDGLLESDDPN
+3870 KATDGLLESADPN
-3883 VNVTV
+3883 VPVTV

-3897 SLGGAWTINGRLA
+3897 SLGGIWTINGRLA

-3931 KYIARDRVQA
+3931 RFIARDRVQA
-3941 TTYGTTATV
+3941 DTYGTTATV
-3950 DMSAADQGRLLWS
+3950 DMTVADQGRLTFS
-3963 NGQIWLRIALGGQ
+3963 NGQIWLRISLGGQ
-3976 WTVLSSP
+3976 WAVLSSP
-3983 TATNIGKLVSVGQSG
+3983 TTSNVGKLVSVAQSG
-3998 SALTFVNA
+3998 STLTFVNA
-4006 AGVSSSGALLS
+4006 AGVSSSGAVVS
-4017 PTTLSATGLGG
+4017 PTTLAATGLGG

-4042 ERWTKLDLA
+4042 EKWTKLDLA

-4056 SAGAGTVT
+4056 SIGSQIVGVI
-4064 VQQDGTTTLR
+4064 QDGSTTLR
-4074 FVDRLGNTTQGR
+4074 FVDRFGNTNLGK
-4086 FLTATRLQDLGSGR
+4086 FLTPTRVQDLGLGR
-4100 TGTISNGQILWSDGE
+4100 TGTISNGQIIWSDGE
-4115 IWTKA
+4115 IWSKA
-4120 LVIQGT
+4120 LLIQGT
-4126 RAGTSPAQAVSLT
+4126 RAGTSPAQAVSIT
-4139 ATNNLIQ
+4139 ATNSLIQ
-4146 ATTSTETIGLQLLS
+4146 ATTGTETIGLQLLS
-4160 LNTIRAKSGSLMGMI
+4160 LNTIRGKSGSLMGLI